1 MLDRVGFYVIA
12 SEAKQ
17 SHGGIMVYCIRM
29 KSLRQK
35 LYRALFPVRNVA
47 DIKRKYGMPDLL
59 NLVVRV
65 DENGWF
71 VVQVPELKGL
81 VTQARSMD
89 ELVEMVN
96 DAVLCYFDVPRRE
109 ADVVYDLFQIGDR
122 VLEYRGQL
130 QTQPA

>member
-1 MLDRVGFYVIA
+1 
-12 SEAKQ
+12 
-17 SHGGIMVYCIRM
+17 M

-35 LYRALFPVRNVA
+35 LYRALFPVRNVSE
-47 DIKRKYGMPDLL
+47 IKRKYGMPDLL

-71 VVQVPELKGL
+71 IVQVPELKGL

-109 ADVVYDLFQIGDR
+109 ADVVYDRFQIGDR